1 MTVQEQTSQAAT
13 GTEVIQYEVSD
24 GVATIWL
31 NRPEVKNCVNWDLL
45 TSLGAALERADEDDD
60 VRVVLIRGR
69 GNTFCAG
76 ADLNMLDSEFL
87 GTTNNSVKIAQVSAR
102 TFDRAFNLGKPTI
115 AVVEGY
121 AVAGGFELMISCD
134 FCIAA
139 DDARIGDF
147 HIRRALFGGAGPI
160 YRLPRYIGLRKTK
173 ELLFTGKL
181 LSGKE
186 CEDWGLANVSAPS
199 DQLDQAIADFVAPMI
214 DKSAFTMRITK
225 LAANRGLD
233 GDTET
238 LIALESMTCNVAHQS
253 EDAKEGVQA
262 FLEKRDARLEARAS
276 GVGRL
281 HGMDFAFDDTTS
293 RAAAA
298 AAGVHGR
305 LRLSGRAALPRRGRR
320 QAEDPVA
327 NSAGHRGAQGRRHAS
342 AGCGTSSCRRTHEY
356 GAGLTNLQYA
366 PLAEITGRNP
376 WIAPEAINCSAPDT
390 GNMELLSLFGTGEQK
405 RGWLEPLLD
414 GHDPIGVLDDRARR
428 RLVGRHEHRDAHR
441 ARRRR
446 VRHQRA
452 QVVDIGRDVAALPAA
467 DRHGRHRP
475 RRRAPSP
482 SEHDPRPEG
491 HARGRRSLRST
502 SLFGYDDGPHGGHA
516 EIVYDNVRVPAVEPA
531 R

>member
-1 MTVQEQTSQAAT
+1 MSVQQETNGQVAADD
-13 GTEVIQYEVSD
+13 VIQYEVEG

-31 NRPEVKNCVNWDLL
+31 NRPEVKNCVNWALL
-45 TSLGAALERADEDDD
+45 TNLGTALDRAEDDDD

-186 CEDWGLANVSAPS
+186 CEEWGLANVSAPAEE
-199 DQLDQAIADFVAPMI
+199 LDQAIADFVAPMI

-253 EDAKEGVQA
+253 QDAKEGVQS
-262 FLEKRDARLEARAS
+262 FLEKRD
-276 GVGRL
+276 
-281 HGMDFAFDDTTS
+281 
-293 RAAAA
+293 
-298 AAGVHGR
+298 
-305 LRLSGRAALPRRGRR
+305 
-320 QAEDPVA
+320 PVWK
-327 NSAGHRGAQGRRHAS
+327 HA
-342 AGCGTSSCRRTHEY
+342 
-356 GAGLTNLQYA
+356 
-366 PLAEITGRNP
+366 
-376 WIAPEAINCSAPDT
+376 
-390 GNMELLSLFGTGEQK
+390 
-405 RGWLEPLLD
+405 
-414 GHDPIGVLDDRARR
+414 
-428 RLVGRHEHRDAHR
+428 
-441 ARRRR
+441 
-446 VRHQRA
+446 
-452 QVVDIGRDVAALPAA
+452 
-467 DRHGRHRP
+467 
-475 RRRAPSP
+475 
-482 SEHDPRPEG
+482 
-491 HARGRRSLRST
+491 
-502 SLFGYDDGPHGGHA
+502 
-516 EIVYDNVRVPAVEPA
+516 
-531 R
+531 